1 MTLTSPEPIFSV
13 PISTTFA
20 ALTIA
25 SAASMFA
32 TSPLVSTMP
41 SASIPVRSFFSF
53 GSSGFGAGGAGGAGV
68 FACTCLVTI
77 SSTSGEVA
85 AITLLVTLFFPF

>member
-13 PISTTFA
+13 PISVTFA

-32 TSPLVSTMP
+32 TRPLVSTMP
-41 SASIPVRSFFSF
+41 NASIIIIISFTMSF
-53 GSSGFGAGGAGGAGV
+53 LCGF
-68 FACTCLVTI
+68 
-77 SSTSGEVA
+77 
-85 AITLLVTLFFPF
+85 